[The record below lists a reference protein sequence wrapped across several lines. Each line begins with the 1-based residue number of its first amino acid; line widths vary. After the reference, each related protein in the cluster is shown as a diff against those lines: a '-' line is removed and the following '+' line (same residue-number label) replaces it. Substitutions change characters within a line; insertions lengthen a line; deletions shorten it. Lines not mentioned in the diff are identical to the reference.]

1 MKRATV
7 YFDADLHKA
16 LKLRSVESAT
26 TLSGFV
32 NEAVK
37 DALAE
42 DLEDLETFHK
52 RESESSV
59 DFETFLRGL
68 KKNGKLQG

>member
-7 YFDADLHKA
+7 YFEEDLHKA
-16 LKLRSVESAT
+16 LKLRSVQCAT
-26 TLSGFV
+26 TLSDFV

-42 DLEDLETFHK
+42 DLEDLETFRE
-52 RESESSV
+52 RESEPAV

-68 KKNGKLQG
+68 KKNGKL

>member
-7 YFDADLHKA
+7 YLDEDLHKA

-26 TLSGFV
+26 TLSKFV

-37 DALAE
+37 DALTE
-42 DLEDLETFHK
+42 DLEDLESFRE
-52 RESESSV
+52 RESEGSV
-59 DFETFLRGL
+59 DFEAFLRGL
-68 KKNGKLQG
+68 KKNGKL

>member
-7 YFDADLHKA
+7 YFDEDLHKA
-16 LKLRSVESAT
+16 LKLRSFESTT
-26 TLSGFV
+26 TLSDYV

-42 DLEDLETFHK
+42 DLEDLETFRQ
-52 RESESSV
+52 RESEPSV

-68 KKNGKLQG
+68 KKNGKL

>member
-7 YFDADLHKA
+7 YFEEDLHKA
-16 LKLRSVESAT
+16 LKLRSVESARS
-26 TLSGFV
+26 LSEFV

-42 DLEDLETFHK
+42 DLEDLQAFRD
-52 RESESSV
+52 RESEPTV
-59 DFETFLRGL
+59 DFEAFIRGL
-68 KKNGKLQG
+68 KKNGKL

>member
-7 YFDADLHKA
+7 YFDEDLHKA

-26 TLSGFV
+26 TLSDFV

-42 DLEDLETFHK
+42 DLEDLQSFRD
-52 RESESSV
+52 RESEPSV
-59 DFETFLRGL
+59 DFEAFLRGL
-68 KKNGKLQG
+68 KKNGKL